1 MLKEYFICMSVQ
13 LRDDIDLVQE
23 GVVNKKL
30 GQGVPIGQLSISF
43 HFLSSRSFLPLP
55 FLSRFFQLFFGPS
68 FFLSISSP
76 SFFLYPALP

>member
-43 HFLSSRSFLPLP
+43 HFLSSPSFPP
-55 FLSRFFQLFFGPS
+55 TSIFVLFFPTLFGS
-68 FFLSISSP
+68 LIFLSISSP
-76 SFFLYPALP
+76 SIFLYPALP

>member
-43 HFLSSRSFLPLP
+43 HFLSS
-55 FLSRFFQLFFGPS
+55 PS
-68 FFLSISSP
+68 FPPTSIFVPFFPTLFLVPHFLSISSP
-76 SFFLYPALP
+76 SIFLYPALP